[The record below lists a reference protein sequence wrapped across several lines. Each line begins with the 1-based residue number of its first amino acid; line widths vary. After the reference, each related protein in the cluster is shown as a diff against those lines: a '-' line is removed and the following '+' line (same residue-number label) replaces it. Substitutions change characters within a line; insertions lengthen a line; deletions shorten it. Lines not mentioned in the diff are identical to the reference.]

1 VTPLYVSSVVS
12 LGLTLWAIMTVRSDY
27 AKHQI
32 LTNFTTVLVWV
43 AYLFHACVVLWAA
56 SLSAWIVELP
66 KWLTI
71 PAGTIL
77 VFLGVAIIT
86 IAILNFRTFKRMS
99 GLQTDRLI
107 TDGIYAWSRN
117 PQNLGWGLALF
128 GIALIGRSGFALLL
142 SALFGIAI
150 HIYIA
155 AMEEPYLERIYG
167 EAYRQY
173 RVKTAR
179 YLGLPVDS

>member
-1 VTPLYVSSVVS
+1 MILLFFSSVVS
-12 LGLTLWAIMTVRSDY
+12 LGLTLWAIMAVRSDY

-32 LTNFTTVLVWV
+32 LTNFTMVLVWV
-43 AYLFHACVVLWAA
+43 AYLFHASVVIWAA
-56 SLSAWIVELP
+56 SLDVWRVGLP
-66 KWLTI
+66 KWLTT

-77 VFLGVAIIT
+77 LLFGVVIIT
-86 IAILNFRTFKRMS
+86 IAILNFHTFQRMS
-99 GLQTDRLI
+99 GLHTDQLI

-117 PQNLGWGLALF
+117 PQNLGWGLVLF

-142 SALFGIAI
+142 SGLFGIAI
-150 HIYIA
+150 HIYIV

-167 EAYRQY
+167 KSYQRY

-179 YLGLPVDS
+179 YLGIPVDR